1 MQTNT
6 LKSGFAIDE
15 KGYYGSF
22 GGAYIP
28 EALKEKVDEITA
40 AVRKYSKD
48 PEFLAE
54 MDTLLRDYVGRPHP
68 STAATL

>member
-40 AVRKYSKD
+40 A
-48 PEFLAE
+48 FLTVI
-54 MDTLLRDYVGRPHP
+54 DTLESV
-68 STAATL
+68 